1 LVVRIWAMRSVPGI
15 DLLVE
20 KRAAMSEVP
29 PSTGDA
35 AASATTPSR
44 PVIHLSDL
52 LGRPVVA
59 KSGDAVGR
67 VDDVIV
73 SLRGADQYPPVTG
86 LVVGIGGRRVY
97 VSAQQITD
105 LTQEHVDLSKNKVDL
120 REFERREGEV
130 LLRADVL
137 DHRLIDVPAAELVH
151 AYDIELE
158 DTGTGWV
165 LARLDTRRPAR
176 LFGLIK
182 SGGGHASRDWKAFE
196 PLIGHRQSILD
207 RRTGGRMSTLKPAQI
222 ADLLEDADKHEGGE
236 ILDRIHTDPE
246 LEADVFEELDPDKA
260 TKILDDM
267 SDTEVA
273 GVLARMRADDAAD
286 AIADLRQSRR
296 RRVLELLPVG
306 QRTKVITLMGFN
318 PSTAGGLM
326 SVDVASCSTDAN
338 AAQALTIIAAARAMQ
353 PEALLKMHAL
363 NETGELVGVVSVIRL
378 LQSDPGTPVTELLD
392 LDPIR
397 VVPEADLTDVALLMA
412 DYNLVAIP
420 VVDDH
425 DRVVGV
431 VTFDD
436 ILEATIPEDW
446 RRREPAPRPIRD
458 VDAGQDGSGHG

>member
-1 LVVRIWAMRSVPGI
+1 
-15 DLLVE
+15 
-20 KRAAMSEVP
+20 MSDVP
-29 PSTGDA
+29 PA
-35 AASATTPSR
+35 AADGLPPAPTPSR
-44 PVIHLSDL
+44 PVIHLSEL
-52 LGRPVVA
+52 LGRPVIA

-73 SLRGADQYPPVTG
+73 SLRGAEEYPPVTG

-97 VSAQQITD
+97 VSSAQITD

-182 SGGGHASRDWKAFE
+182 SSGGHASRDWKAFE

-207 RRTGGRMSTLKPAQI
+207 RRAGGRVSKLKPAQI

-260 TKILDDM
+260 TKILGDM
-267 SDTEVA
+267 SDTDVA

-286 AIADLRQSRR
+286 AIAELRQARR
-296 RRVLELLPVG
+296 RRVLELLPAG

-326 SVDVASCSTDAN
+326 SVDVASCSTDAT
-338 AAQALTIIAAARAMQ
+338 AAQALSIIAAARAMQ
-353 PEALLKMHAL
+353 PEALLKMHAV
-363 NETGELVGVVSVIRL
+363 NDAGELVGVVSVIRL
-378 LQSDPGTPVTELLD
+378 LQSGPDTPVADLLD
-392 LDPIR
+392 FDPIR
-397 VVPEADLTDVALLMA
+397 VTPEADLTDVALLMA

-420 VVDDH
+420 VVDEH

-436 ILEATIPEDW
+436 VLEATIPEDW

-458 VDAGQDGSGHG
+458 VDGIRAQDGSGDG